1 MVALNILQWNCRS
14 IYKKLPEFKH
24 YLSHL
29 PVLPDIICLQE
40 THLTSRYYPNISNYV
55 MIRKDRPR
63 ALGKGG
69 GICICVRNTL
79 SFSEIRIPVINS
91 YLEVIGITINDYA
104 IINVYNPPRN
114 IMNILDLGFLSR
126 FRRIILLGDFNS
138 HHTMWGGHSINP
150 SGRSLMSL
158 IETNTSVPTHF
169 TLVGPYVWNNLD
181 LTVVSSSIASH
192 CSISITNEFLGSD
205 RAIIHVAVHGVVPDN
220 TEPLPK
226 WNFSRAN
233 WIKFHKRWSSS
244 LNCISLDL
252 EHSYQLSETSI
263 LEATRAAIP
272 QTKYTGK
279 IWWNVAC
286 DLAIKKKKYALH
298 RMKRARVPLDVIIF
312 KRCRAKARRVILEV
326 KQSSWENFCNA
337 LTSNSKLSTVWNVI
351 KKFSGH
357 HPREFIPSLR
367 QGSTTACNNQHK
379 ANMLATHFQSVSSTS
394 NYEIAFRRTMSS
406 LEVETLEAASEITLK
421 DPQLNQ
427 LFSIDELQCALPTT
441 KNSAPGADQICYK
454 LLKHLPNDSLR
465 VLVHFINS
473 VWATGA
479 LPASWCH
486 SIVVPIHKPTKP
498 AHLPSS
504 HRPISLTSAVCKL
517 M

>member
-1 MVALNILQWNCRS
+1 
-14 IYKKLPEFKH
+14 
-24 YLSHL
+24 
-29 PVLPDIICLQE
+29 
-40 THLTSRYYPNISNYV
+40 
-55 MIRKDRPR
+55 
-63 ALGKGG
+63 
-69 GICICVRNTL
+69 
-79 SFSEIRIPVINS
+79 
-91 YLEVIGITINDYA
+91 
-104 IINVYNPPRN
+104 
-114 IMNILDLGFLSR
+114 
-126 FRRIILLGDFNS
+126 
-138 HHTMWGGHSINP
+138 
-150 SGRSLMSL
+150 
-158 IETNTSVPTHF
+158 
-169 TLVGPYVWNNLD
+169 
-181 LTVVSSSIASH
+181 
-192 CSISITNEFLGSD
+192 
-205 RAIIHVAVHGVVPDN
+205 
-220 TEPLPK
+220 
-226 WNFSRAN
+226 
-233 WIKFHKRWSSS
+233 

-454 LLKHLPNDSLR
+454 LPKHLPNDSLR

-479 LPASWCH
+479 LPTSWCH

-517 M
+517 MEKMIVSRLKWCLEYCKILGMPQSGLKNRRRTTDHILRLHDTVQKSLANRHHVLAIIIDLEEACDMVLLFKLVQMGINGIMFNFINSFLSRRTCQVRLGSPLSSTKTLENGIPHGSVLSPILFTIAINDLP